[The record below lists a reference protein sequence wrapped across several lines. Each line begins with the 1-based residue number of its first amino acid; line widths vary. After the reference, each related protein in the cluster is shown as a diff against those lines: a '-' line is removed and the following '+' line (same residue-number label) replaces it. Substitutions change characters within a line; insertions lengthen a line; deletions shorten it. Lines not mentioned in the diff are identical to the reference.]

1 MRLHRPRPYVRDRR
15 TALLLGLAAYAAGS
29 FLLWDA
35 YEHRGKSRPF
45 SARIWGGMV

>member
-1 MRLHRPRPYVRDRR
+1 MRARPFIGNPRR
-15 TALLLGLAAYAAGS
+15 ATALGIAAYALAG

-45 SARIWGGMV
+45 VARIWGGLV